1 MGSSSSSRPKVR
13 LEVVVEAIIPRA
25 LSYEEAKLLASA
37 RGEERKRLMKLF
49 MGEPDGQAQV

>member
-25 LSYEEAKLLASA
+25 LSYEEAKLLALA
-37 RGEERKRLMKLF
+37 RGEEEEEADKAVH
-49 MGEPDGQAQV
+49 G